1 MALKTAPPSEHSVAT
16 VCPLDCPDACSLDVT
31 VQGGKVTVV
40 DGSNANPVTGG
51 YICAKVRRFPERM
64 YGPDRVL
71 HPSVRGLVS
80 GLGVLDIFVAIGLLQ
95 SRSSATRV
103 PPA

>member
-1 MALKTAPPSEHSVAT
+1 MNKVLRAVVIVLCFELGALLLYLPWSNLWEQNYFLTHFPSLMLIA
-16 VCPLDCPDACSLDVT
+16 
-31 VQGGKVTVV
+31 
-40 DGSNANPVTGG
+40 
-51 YICAKVRRFPERM
+51 
-64 YGPDRVL
+64 L

-95 SRSSATRV
+95 SRSGANRV

>member
-1 MALKTAPPSEHSVAT
+1 MNKVLRAVIIVLCFELGALLLYLPWSNFWEQNYFLSHFPSLMSV
-16 VCPLDCPDACSLDVT
+16 
-31 VQGGKVTVV
+31 
-40 DGSNANPVTGG
+40 
-51 YICAKVRRFPERM
+51 
-64 YGPDRVL
+64 VL

-95 SRSSATRV
+95 ARSETPRV

>member
-1 MALKTAPPSEHSVAT
+1 MNKVLRAVTIVLCFELGALLLYLPWSNLWEQNYFLAHFPS
-16 VCPLDCPDACSLDVT
+16 LML
-31 VQGGKVTVV
+31 
-40 DGSNANPVTGG
+40 
-51 YICAKVRRFPERM
+51 I
-64 YGPDRVL
+64 VL

-80 GLGVLDIFVAIGLLQ
+80 RFGLLDIFVAIGLLQ

>member
-1 MALKTAPPSEHSVAT
+1 MNKVLRAVIIVLCFELGALLLYLPWSNFWEQNYFLAHFPSLMS
-16 VCPLDCPDACSLDVT
+16 
-31 VQGGKVTVV
+31 
-40 DGSNANPVTGG
+40 
-51 YICAKVRRFPERM
+51 F
-64 YGPDRVL
+64 VL

-95 SRSSATRV
+95 ARSETLRV